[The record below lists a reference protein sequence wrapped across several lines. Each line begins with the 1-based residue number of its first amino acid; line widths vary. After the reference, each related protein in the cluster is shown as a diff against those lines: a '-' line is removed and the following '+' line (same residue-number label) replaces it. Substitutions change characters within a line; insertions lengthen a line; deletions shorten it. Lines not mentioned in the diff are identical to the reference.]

1 MITAEQR
8 QALSEA
14 ADWYARQN
22 VPGHNPQLHVQ
33 WQHWKQISE
42 VNAWAWQRVE
52 RLQAQLG
59 GVDGALAGNVLVR
72 ATRAP
77 LDRRTLL
84 RCLLLGVG
92 AGALGLGS
100 YQQAPVWLADAR
112 TERGQRRTLTLADG
126 SRVTLN
132 TSSAVDVQ
140 FDAQMRCVV
149 MRQGEVLIE
158 TAKDSRPF
166 YVRSAE
172 GQMQALGTRFIVRQ
186 HPGITD
192 LAVLEHAVAVTT
204 GGTHA
209 KQQIEAGQ
217 GVRFDQQGI
226 FDPRVLRSGE
236 GEWVKGHLLIDG
248 WRLDRLL
255 AELGRY
261 RSGYL
266 GCAEE
271 VAHLQLSGS
280 FPLDNTDQALAAIA
294 RAVPVDIRQHTRFW
308 TRVMPRA

>member
-22 VPGHNPQLHVQ
+22 VPGHNPQLRVQ
-33 WQHWKQISE
+33 WQHWKQCSE

-59 GVDGALAGNVLVR
+59 GVDGALAGEVLAR

-92 AGALGLGS
+92 AGALGLGG

-209 KQQIEAGQ
+209 KQRIEAGQ

-226 FDPRVLRSGE
+226 VDLRVLRSGE

-261 RSGYL
+261 RPGYL

>member
-1 MITAEQR
+1 MISAEQR

-22 VPGHNPQLHVQ
+22 VPGHNPQLHLQ
-33 WQHWKQISE
+33 WQHWKQCSE

-52 RLQAQLG
+52 LLQAQLG
-59 GVDGALAGNVLVR
+59 GVDGALAGKVLSR
-72 ATRAP
+72 AARVP
-77 LDRRTLL
+77 LDRRSLL

-92 AGALGLGS
+92 AGALGLGG

-112 TERGQRRTLTLADG
+112 TERGQRRTVRLADG
-126 SRVTLN
+126 SRLVLN
-132 TSSAVDVQ
+132 TASAVDLQ
-140 FDAQMRCVV
+140 FDALARCVV
-149 MRQGEVLIE
+149 LRQGEVLIE

-192 LAVLEHAVAVTT
+192 LAVLEHAVAVTPS
-204 GGTHA
+204 GA
-209 KQQIEAGQ
+209 DAVPRIEAGQ
-217 GVRFDQQGI
+217 GVRFDQHGVVEQ
-226 FDPRVLRSGE
+226 RLLHSGE
-236 GEWVKGHLLIDG
+236 GEWVKGHLLVDG

-255 AELGRY
+255 AEISRY
-261 RSGYL
+261 RPGYL

>member
-1 MITAEQR
+1 MISAEQR

-14 ADWYARQN
+14 ADWYARQ
-22 VPGHNPQLHVQ
+22 PSHSAQLQQQ
-33 WQHWKQISE
+33 WQHWKQRSE

-52 RLQAQLG
+52 LLQAQLA
-59 GVDGALAGNVLVR
+59 GVDGAMAGKVLAR
-72 ATRAP
+72 ATRMP

-84 RCLLLGVG
+84 RCLLLGLGVS
-92 AGALGLGS
+92 ALGLSG
-100 YQQAPVWLADAR
+100 YRQAPVWLADVR
-112 TERGQRRTLTLADG
+112 TERGQRRTLNLADG
-126 SRVTLN
+126 SQLTLN

-140 FDAQMRCVV
+140 FDAQARRVV
-149 MRQGEVLIE
+149 LLLGEVLIE
-158 TAKDSRPF
+158 TAKDARPF
-166 YVRSAE
+166 YVVSAQ

-186 HPGITD
+186 YEGSTD
-192 LAVLEHAVAVTT
+192 LAVLEHAVAVSI
-204 GGTHA
+204 HNA
-209 KQQIEAGQ
+209 HPAQRIEAGQ
-217 GVRFDQQGI
+217 GVRFDSAGI
-226 FDPRVLRSGE
+226 VARRALQSGE

-261 RSGYL
+261 RPGYL